1 MCPSPAIVR
10 LPDDLRVIVRFPD
23 DRAEIVRRPDDLTA
37 WSIATS
43 L

>member
-1 MCPSPAIVR
+1 MYPSPAIVR